1 MKKLTIILALVM
13 VLSATRTFAQDLKFG
28 HINLQELIAL
38 TPERD
43 SAVVKMDNYGK
54 ELEETLQGMQ
64 QEFQTRYQTYN
75 QKSATWTAAVLE
87 AKTKELQ
94 DLQARIQEFQQ
105 NAQNEFSQMQQ
116 ELMTPIIKKAAEAI
130 EKVGKEQGFIYI
142 FDLSVGGV
150 AFKSANSI
158 DVLPLAKQ
166 IKALLSIIG
175 APGMLVAVF
184 GFLGA
189 PTRLGSCATGA
200 AFWG

>member
-13 VLSATRTFAQDLKFG
+13 VLSATKTFAQDLKFG

-130 EKVGKEQGFIYI
+130 EKVGKEQGFMYI

-150 AFKSANSI
+150 AFKSANSV

-166 IKALLSIIG
+166 
-175 APGMLVAVF
+175 V
-184 GFLGA
+184 LGIPA
-189 PTRLGSCATGA
+189 EKTVPTQFQQQAK
-200 AFWG
+200 

>member
-1 MKKLTIILALVM
+1 
-13 VLSATRTFAQDLKFG
+13 
-28 HINLQELIAL
+28 
-38 TPERD
+38 
-43 SAVVKMDNYGK
+43 MDNYGK

-116 ELMTPIIKKAAEAI
+116 ELMAPIIKKAAEAI

-166 IKALLSIIG
+166 
-175 APGMLVAVF
+175 V
-184 GFLGA
+184 LGIPA
-189 PTRLGSCATGA
+189 DKTVPTQFQQPAK
-200 AFWG
+200 